1 VGGEDIA
8 VRGFALQLGD
18 LPGDGGSGGRHD
30 LEGVG
35 VNVAGV
41 RSE

>member
-1 VGGEDIA
+1 VGGENVA
-8 VRGFALQLGD
+8 VFGFALQLGD

-35 VNVAGV
+35 VNVAEV
-41 RSE
+41 ISE

>member
-1 VGGEDIA
+1 
-8 VRGFALQLGD
+8 LGD
-18 LPGDGGSGGRHD
+18 LPGEGGGGRHD

>member
-1 VGGEDIA
+1 VGGENVA
-8 VRGFALQLGD
+8 VFGFALKLSN
-18 LPGDGGSGGRHD
+18 LPGEGGGGGRHD

-41 RSE
+41 ISE